1 MEAGDDEWSSVVTI
15 VLVGLG
21 DFSAPSGD
29 SVNSTSFCI
38 HGMRDSESLDQ
49 YNHETHSIHSFP

>member
-1 MEAGDDEWSSVVTI
+1 MEAEDDGCSSVVTT
-15 VLVGLG
+15 GLG
-21 DFSAPSGD
+21 DFSPSSGD
-29 SVNSTSFCI
+29 LVNSTYFCI